1 MKKLLV
7 LLLLS
12 SSVAYGQRGFTIDE
26 TVYGPSKFAPK
37 TLTAAK
43 WIKDADAFSNL
54 DSTSQNLLTREAK
67 NNWTP
72 VQLASTNDILNALK
86 EIATNDKFSLR
97 SFPSNYSWIDKE
109 NIKLNIRAEKNSY
122 NISYNVY
129 SKKAKLNAT
138 LPNNRDA
145 EEFSHSNKHTAYLNG
160 NNIEIIKADGSKIT
174 VTKDTVDGI
183 VNGSSVVHRN
193 EFGISKGMWW
203 SPDDKKLLYY
213 RKDESMVSKYP
224 LP

>member
-54 DSTSQNLLTREAK
+54 DSTSQNLLAREAK

-86 EIATNDKFSLR
+86 EIAANDKFSLR

-122 NISYNVY
+122 NISYNVN
-129 SKKAKLNAT
+129 SKKSETQCYAT
-138 LPNNRDA
+138 QQ
-145 EEFSHSNKHTAYLNG
+145 
-160 NNIEIIKADGSKIT
+160 
-174 VTKDTVDGI
+174 
-183 VNGSSVVHRN
+183 
-193 EFGISKGMWW
+193 
-203 SPDDKKLLYY
+203 
-213 RKDESMVSKYP
+213 
-224 LP
+224 